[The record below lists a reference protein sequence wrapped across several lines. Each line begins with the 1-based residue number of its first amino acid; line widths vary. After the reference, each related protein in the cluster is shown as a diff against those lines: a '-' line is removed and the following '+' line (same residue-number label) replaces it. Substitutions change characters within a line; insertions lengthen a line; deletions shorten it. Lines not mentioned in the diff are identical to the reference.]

1 MPGNRSAPSWFI
13 RVSAKIGKPDPFC
26 HVPALRGLIA
36 SPDTSQ
42 YRKMDYDRIDKVMA
56 ANGLP
61 PNWRRTHEEREAT
74 RAQALAGRLDSD
86 LWVFAYGSLMWDP
99 AIRFCE
105 VRRATAQGY
114 HRRFCL
120 ETKGGR
126 GSPDAPGLMAGLD
139 YGGLCEGLAFRIEA
153 TQVDRETEILWQ
165 REMIMYGYAPTFI
178 VMETPQGEVEAL
190 AFVVMLD
197 GPHYLADI
205 TVEQAAPM
213 IAAARGFFGSNLEYL
228 DNLAEH
234 FQTMD
239 IHDKDFVRL
248 YEQAREIAVQA
259 E

>member
-1 MPGNRSAPSWFI
+1 MTETS
-13 RVSAKIGKPDPFC
+13 DPFR
-26 HVPALRGLIA
+26 HAPALRELVT
-36 SPDTSQ
+36 PPETSRF
-42 YRKMDYDRIDKVMA
+42 RKLDYDRIDRDRA
-56 ANGLP
+56 ANGFP

-74 RAQALAGRLDSD
+74 RAEALVGRLDSD

-99 AIRFCE
+99 AIHFSE
-105 VRRATAQGY
+105 VRRARVNGY

-126 GSPDAPGLMAGLD
+126 GSPNAPGLMAGLD
-139 YGGLCEGLAFRIEA
+139 YGGFCEGLVFRIEA
-153 TQVDRETEILWQ
+153 ALVDQETEILWQ
-165 REMIMYGYAPTFI
+165 REMIMRGYAPTFVAI
-178 VMETPQGEVEAL
+178 ETPQGEVEAL

-205 TVEQAAPM
+205 TLEKAAPM
-213 IAAARGFFGSNLEYL
+213 IATARGFFGSNLEYL

-239 IHDKDFVRL
+239 IHDEDFVRL
-248 YEQAREIAVQA
+248 YERAREIAVQA